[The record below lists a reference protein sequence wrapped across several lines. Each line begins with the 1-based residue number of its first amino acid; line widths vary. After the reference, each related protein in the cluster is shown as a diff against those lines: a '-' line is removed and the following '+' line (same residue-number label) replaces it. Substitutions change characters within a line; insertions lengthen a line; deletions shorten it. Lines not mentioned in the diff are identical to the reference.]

1 VYRLPAAFALTV
13 AFAAVSYRFFERP
26 FLRMK
31 TRFTY
36 VRSG

>member
-1 VYRLPAAFALTV
+1 V

-31 TRFTY
+31 ARFTY
-36 VRSG
+36 VRSE